1 MRKRENCFVFDEM
14 KHEVMQSDF
23 HLISGCNLVIPSFTI
38 TIILLVTA
46 NANMSRE
53 I

>member
-23 HLISGCNLVIPSFTI
+23 HLISSFTI